1 MISFGKNGCKCS
13 LEYKDDKIE
22 PLCIML
28 PNMNENT
35 IYLDETKYISFLVE
49 DNKLLKAYN
58 VWNRNE
64 WIY

>member
-28 PNMNENT
+28 PNMNEYT
-35 IYLDETKYISFLVE
+35 ICLDETKYIYLFW
-49 DNKLLKAYN
+49 LKMTN
-58 VWNRNE
+58 C
-64 WIY
+64 